1 MQKLQMLCAAVC
13 AVAALCATQAIAAEQ
28 SGCITCHGDD
38 AKMKVLVTFIPPL
51 EGEGEG

>member
-1 MQKLQMLCAAVC
+1 MKKTMNRLAAFF
-13 AVAALCATQAIAAEQ
+13 AFAALCTAQAFAADQ

>member
-1 MQKLQMLCAAVC
+1 MTVVLFGLSGTTAF
-13 AVAALCATQAIAAEQ
+13 AAEQ
-28 SGCITCHGDD
+28 SGCVTCHADD

>member
-1 MQKLQMLCAAVC
+1 MKTMLNKLALAVVLFGMLCTTAYAAG
-13 AVAALCATQAIAAEQ
+13 Q
-28 SGCITCHGDD
+28 SGCITCHADD

>member
-1 MQKLQMLCAAVC
+1 MKKLQLLCAAFF
-13 AVAALCATQAIAAEQ
+13 AVAALGAAQAIAAGQ

-38 AKMKVLVTFIPPL
+38 AKMKALVTFIPPL

>member
-1 MQKLQMLCAAVC
+1 MGLLLVGVFSASVFAAG
-13 AVAALCATQAIAAEQ
+13 Q
-28 SGCITCHGDD
+28 SGCITCHTDD

>member
-1 MQKLQMLCAAVC
+1 MVFTLVGLFSSTAF
-13 AVAALCATQAIAAEQ
+13 AAEQ
-28 SGCITCHGDD
+28 SGCITCHADD

>member
-1 MQKLQMLCAAVC
+1 MVVAV
-13 AVAALCATQAIAAEQ
+13 VGFFSTTAIATEQ
-28 SGCITCHGDD
+28 SGCIICHADD

>member
-1 MQKLQMLCAAVC
+1 MKTIFKKLTMGLLLMGVFSASV
-13 AVAALCATQAIAAEQ
+13 VAAGQ
-28 SGCITCHGDD
+28 SGCIACHTDD